1 MEERRAF
8 QRIPHDGEVMME
20 AEGRRLTGHVSN
32 LSLGGA
38 AVLLDEPTP
47 ATAGDEAHVRVK
59 LCDEVSFEAT
69 LRITW
74 CRDGMLGGFWAA
86 IDSDGLTHLKRMLL
100 LNTGDPE
107 RARLELLQW
116 IRSGPGAGRDHE
128 SLDT

>member
-8 QRIPHDGEVMME
+8 QRIPHDGEVMLE
-20 AEGRRLTGHVSN
+20 AEGRRLTGQISN

-38 AVLLDEPTP
+38 AVSLDEPVT
-47 ATAGDEAHVRVK
+47 AAAGDEARVRIK

-69 LRITW
+69 LRVTW
-74 CRDGMLGGFWAA
+74 CRDGMVGGFWAA

-107 RARLELLQW
+107 QARLELLQW
-116 IRSGPGAGRDHE
+116 IRSGPGAGRDPK
-128 SLDT
+128 SPDT